1 MKRKSIL
8 SIFLVGALVSGILS
22 ACNGGNDPE
31 PVPSTGV
38 TSLSLNQTT
47 ASLKV
52 DETVQLIATVE
63 PATATVTWKSSNE
76 KFAIVDDKGL
86 VTGIASGRAV
96 ITATAGDK
104 MATCIVEV
112 GEVTVIDDNPGLK
125 YLQGTDYYVFAMDA
139 TTFETIKDKVKDDF
153 RINGA
158 YEGATIPDATTSV
171 LEIWNT
177 DLSDANWPLVSGL
190 NSFGVSGESWIAM
203 NAASC
208 SWGNMCGGLRQ
219 VHRTVD
225 LSAINAD
232 YTLVILYKAPA
243 SNNAGQNATFTLFG
257 TGNSSK
263 VELVNSSNTAG
274 EWVALE
280 YSMAD
285 LYAKGLDWST
295 KVEIPALEPAFY
307 TLGITIAGAGQ
318 QLEVDAAFV
327 YKK

>member
-8 SIFLVGALVSGILS
+8 SIFLVGALVSGVFS
-22 ACNGGNDPE
+22 ACNSGNDPE
-31 PVPSTGV
+31 PGTSTAV

-63 PATATVTWKSSNE
+63 PATATVSWKSSNE

-295 KVEIPALEPAFY
+295 KVEIPAVDPAFY